1 VTRWPALVLVLL
13 LGGAAAPA
21 RPAAAAPPGVFKIGL
36 LIPQTGYLAAPGRY
50 MQDGL
55 NLYLTERGNMLA
67 GRRVEVVVGDSQGNP
82 SVGLTQARR
91 LVEQE
96 HVNIL
101 FGPLNAAVGSA
112 LASYLA
118 AQKVAAIY
126 PIVSADDLTQRKRSP
141 YIARTG
147 WSSSQT
153 TQPLGDYA
161 YKTLH
166 YRRAATIAYDFEFG
180 WQSVGGF
187 VETFQQDGGTVARE
201 TWTPQTTNDF
211 SPYLSQIPRDV
222 DVVFCSF
229 SGSTAINFFR
239 QYHSFGLPM
248 PLVCQGNA
256 TDESTLAATGPS
268 ALGTITA
275 LQYSAALRTPANEK
289 FVAAYRKAYGHV
301 PSYYGEG
308 TYVGAMFLDR
318 GLAAVH
324 GSIGDAAAFV
334 RVLRGITV
342 PDAPRGPVS
351 LDSYGN
357 PVQNVYIRKVEEVN
371 GELANTVIHTYPH
384 VSQFWTFSPSEFL
397 AHPVYS
403 RTYPPCNG
411 CAK

>member
-1 VTRWPALVLVLL
+1 
-13 LGGAAAPA
+13 
-21 RPAAAAPPGVFKIGL
+21 
-36 LIPQTGYLAAPGRY
+36 

-55 NLYLTERGNMLA
+55 NLYLTERGNVLA

-118 AQKVAAIY
+118 AQKIAAIY

-187 VETFQQDGGTVARE
+187 VETFQRDGGTVARE

-371 GELANTVIHTYPH
+371 GELANTVIYTYPH